1 MDVPHLIL
9 DICIDA
15 ALVATI
21 VVLLVRLGREKV
33 RIVYRDMRIKH
44 LLADRKDLAAT
55 IVEVCQSHPEVRV
68 ANGPIH
74 FNGES
79 LSRVHY
85 FVYANEEDRN
95 RFDIAVF
102 ETSVVV
108 TSWRDSV
115 LGDEETWR
123 EYNG

>member
-1 MDVPHLIL
+1 MNVPHLIL
-9 DICIDA
+9 DICIDVA
-15 ALVATI
+15 FVATI
-21 VVLLVRLGREKV
+21 VVLLVRLGRKKA

-68 ANGPIH
+68 ASGPIH
-74 FNGES
+74 FNGE
-79 LSRVHY
+79 LLGMVHY

-102 ETSVVV
+102 ETSVCI
-108 TSWRDSV
+108 TSWRDSA
-115 LGDEETWR
+115 LEDEET
-123 EYNG
+123 